1 MGGVKAKAFLRAL
14 GLGDSVDEQPAA
26 ANSSARTTLHTLR
39 SKSLMFSMD
48 NQAIDDSATIGVSE
62 QQILPIKTYRSEAT
76 TSVDTARG
84 AAALAKV
91 AIKQQQQPQPHQQ
104 PKASKRFA
112 SSSLVNHL
120 QPATASSTAHT
131 PAATQTAKAA
141 AAAAEVD
148 DASEVRAWIKH
159 ANKMFERDRKTN
171 LLGNA
176 AAQQQPT
183 ANANGGSNSSSTGA
197 VNLIACVNAR
207 LNDAYISMR
216 TTLEHV
222 NRMRRRTGVA
232 HSLQRNEHIAHGWLS
247 VDDVRVVLESVL
259 NVRIEPN
266 EPQLLELLK
275 KCDKNENLFRFI
287 LVTFLLFLKEM
298 TRKMSQK
305 NVILWSNFYL

>member
-1 MGGVKAKAFLRAL
+1 
-14 GLGDSVDEQPAA
+14 
-26 ANSSARTTLHTLR
+26 
-39 SKSLMFSMD
+39 
-48 NQAIDDSATIGVSE
+48 
-62 QQILPIKTYRSEAT
+62 
-76 TSVDTARG
+76 
-84 AAALAKV
+84 
-91 AIKQQQQPQPHQQ
+91 
-104 PKASKRFA
+104 
-112 SSSLVNHL
+112 
-120 QPATASSTAHT
+120 
-131 PAATQTAKAA
+131 
-141 AAAAEVD
+141 
-148 DASEVRAWIKH
+148 
-159 ANKMFERDRKTN
+159 
-171 LLGNA
+171 
-176 AAQQQPT
+176 
-183 ANANGGSNSSSTGA
+183 
-197 VNLIACVNAR
+197 
-207 LNDAYISMR
+207 MR